1 MNNTVTIDKLQ
12 SRTVEWL
19 RYPLMLLIVL
29 IHSDDPVLVSMPQSG
44 LSAILYF
51 ITRTIVRV
59 AVPLFF
65 VFSGYYFFFL
75 PGKERKTF
83 SRADYIE
90 KLRKRV
96 KTLLVPYIL
105 WNFIVYLCFGYITIR
120 SFYPSNLWDI
130 WFGFGEG
137 YGGMPKAFQLWFIRD
152 LMLLCLLSPLLF
164 WLLKKLPWVT
174 LVAALAFYL
183 MPWPSGWHA
192 ILSRF
197 PSALLFF
204 SLGGVIAI
212 RGGNLIALAKKIP
225 AAISFGIPTLLMC
238 WHVYLCYTHSG
249 LYFLAERLFSIA
261 AIVPTLQVAAWLV
274 SRKGAS
280 PIPFLWRS
288 TFVLFALHP
297 ILRYWILTV
306 HFEGQITNTPAH
318 FWIYYADELLFP
330 TLAAALIAALLAGC
344 CPALLNLLSG
354 GRTQKSNKQQNNN
367 NG

>member
-1 MNNTVTIDKLQ
+1 MDNLQ

-29 IHSDDPVLVSMPQSG
+29 IHADDPVLMSMPQSG
-44 LSAILYF
+44 VSAILYF
-51 ITRTIVRV
+51 ITRTVVRV

-75 PGKERKTF
+75 PGKGCETF
-83 SRADYIE
+83 TRAEYVE

-164 WLLKKLPWVT
+164 WLLKRLPWLT
-174 LVAALAFYL
+174 LAATMAFYL

-192 ILSRF
+192 IASRF
-197 PSALLFF
+197 PSALFF
-204 SLGGVIAI
+204 FCMGAVVAI
-212 RGGNLIALAKKIP
+212 WGGNLITLAKKIP
-225 AAISFGIPTLLMC
+225 AAISFGIPTLLMG
-238 WHVYLCYTHSG
+238 WHVYLCYTGSG
-249 LYFLAERLFSIA
+249 LYFLAERLFSIV

-274 SRKGAS
+274 SSKGAS
-280 PIPFLWRS
+280 PLPFLWRS

-297 ILRYWILTV
+297 ILRHWMLTV
-306 HFEGQITNTPAH
+306 HFEGQLTNTPAH
-318 FWIYYADELLFP
+318 FWIYYANELLYP
-330 TLAAALIAALLAGC
+330 TLAAVLIAALLAAWYPGF
-344 CPALLNLLSG
+344 LNLLSG
-354 GRTQKSNKQQNNN
+354 GRTNNINKQQNEK